1 MRQAF
6 SAKFTLL
13 LAAGCFGLA
22 VAAPAPAAASDKE
35 FFGTG
40 LGAALGGLLG
50 SQFGRGEGQLATT
63 AAGVF
68 FGGLVG
74 QDVGQSLDRADR
86 LYTRGHRQGDYGYYA
101 PRRQVYYDYYEPT
114 YVAPPAPPP
123 QRVIYVQQPVV
134 QYRHAQH
141 YNDHYDRTAY
151 RQGSYCREYTQRVR
165 IGDRI
170 EESYG
175 TACLQP
181 DGAWQVQR

>member
-1 MRQAF
+1 MRCQFWTKSGLIAV
-6 SAKFTLL
+6 LL
-13 LAAGCFGLA
+13 LAGITSAALPAKAG
-22 VAAPAPAAASDKE
+22 DKE
-35 FFGTG
+35 FYGTG

-68 FGGLVG
+68 LGGLVG
-74 QDVGQSLDRADR
+74 NDVGTSLDRADR
-86 LYTRGHRQGDYGYYA
+86 LSYGGYS
-101 PRRQVYYDYYEPT
+101 RHYDYYQPRPSYSYYEQT

-123 QRVIYVQQPVV
+123 QRVIYAPQPVV
-134 QYRHAQH
+134 QYRQVIDYEDYDNDAGH
-141 YNDHYDRTAY
+141 YRRGGD
-151 RQGSYCREYTQRVR
+151 YCREYTQRVR

-181 DGAWQVQR
+181 DGAWQVRR

>member
-1 MRQAF
+1 MR
-6 SAKFTLL
+6 SHMMIKSG
-13 LAAGCFGLA
+13 LAAVVLLTGLA
-22 VAAPAPAAASDKE
+22 GAALPAKAGDKE

-86 LYTRGHRQGDYGYYA
+86 LSYGGYG
-101 PRRQVYYDYYEPT
+101 RHYDYYQPRTTYSYYEQT

-134 QYRHAQH
+134 QYRQAVD
-141 YNDHYDRTAY
+141 YDDNDSGRYQRGGD
-151 RQGSYCREYTQRVR
+151 YCREYTQRVR

-181 DGAWQVQR
+181 DGSWQVRR